1 MVLAVGPDVLHW
13 VQFRRVGWQVLH
25 LQTAFLIADK
35 SLRDQAAVGRKAVPN
50 QQNVAIDI
58 AEQVLEELNDLLGLD
73 RLFEDL
79 KVEVPEGNAGDYR
92 KGLPVEV
99 ELENR
104 RLPSRRPRA
113 PPMRPLAQAA
123 FVYEDDCPALFLGFF
138 LISGHRFCFQS
149 AIKASF
155 RSNARPTGCCTLHL
169 NCRRMRQTCPG

>member
-1 MVLAVGPDVLHW
+1 VVFAVGPDVLHW
-13 VQFRRVGWQVLH
+13 VQFRRVGRQVLRF
-25 LQTAFLIADK
+25 QTSFLVTNELLCDPT
-35 SLRDQAAVGRKAVPN
+35 AVCRKAVPN
-50 QQNVAIDI
+50 QQNVAIDV

-73 RLFEDL
+73 GLFEDL
-79 KVEVPEGNAGDYR
+79 KVEVPEGDAGDYR
-92 KGLPVEV
+92 QGLPVAV

-123 FVYEDDCPALFLGFF
+123 FVYEDDRPALFLGFF
-138 LISGHRFCFQS
+138 LISGQRFCCQS